1 MLAPRRLVVL
11 RAFATEGTIAAAA
24 EALAFTPSAVS
35 QQLAQLQREA
45 GVRLFRRV
53 GRRLEL
59 TDAGHTL
66 VTRAGE
72 LLAHVEQVEAEL
84 AAEAGDVRG
93 TVRVAAFQT
102 AAAGLVMPVLGGLAA
117 DHPRLRVELYEAEA
131 EESLPLLARGG
142 LDVAVAEEY
151 EHAPRPRLRELR
163 RDSLKPDELLLAL
176 PRRHPAAAGD
186 GPVALASLH
195 ASAWAATRSGTAYAD
210 MFARVC
216 RSVGGFEPDVRHRVN
231 DLRLLLELVGGGGV
245 AALVPALGHPERD
258 GRVVIRPLAEGRV
271 SRGLFVATRV
281 SDRSRP
287 STNAVVAALR
297 QRTTTL
303 GPASSPTTTR

>member
-1 MLAPRRLVVL
+1 MLAPRRLEVL
-11 RAFATEGTIAAAA
+11 RAFAAEGTIAAAA
-24 EALAFTPSAVS
+24 EVLAFTPSAVS
-35 QQLAQLQREA
+35 QQLAQLQREM
-45 GVRLFRRV
+45 GVRLFHRV

-66 VTRAGE
+66 VARAGE

-84 AAEAGDVRG
+84 EAHAGDVRG

-102 AAAGLVMPVLGGLAA
+102 AAAGLVMPVLDGLAA
-117 DHPRLRVELYEAEA
+117 AHPRLRVELYEAEA

-151 EHAPRPRLRELR
+151 EHAPRPRLRELH
-163 RDSLKPDELLLAL
+163 RDYLAPDELLLAL
-176 PRRHPAAAGD
+176 PRGHAGAARE
-186 GPVALASLH
+186 GPVSLASLH
-195 ASAWAATRSGTAYAD
+195 ATAWAATRSGTAYAD
-210 MFARVC
+210 MFARIC

-231 DLRLLLELVGGGGV
+231 DLRLLLELVAGGRV

-258 GRVVIRPLAEGRV
+258 RRVAVRPLAEGRF
-271 SRGLFVATRV
+271 SRALFVATRA

-287 STNAVVAALR
+287 STTAVVGALR
-297 QRTTTL
+297 QPATTL
-303 GPASSPTTTR
+303 GPASPPTTTR